1 MSSEL
6 VAQTKS
12 SLVGAYAAIVA
23 MLIVPQ
29 FFLVHPYLH
38 LLIMAPLLVWTG
50 CQRSLLMAQMAPE
63 DSQVETVSKK
73 DAMKF
78 PLIGSVVLFSLYL
91 VVKLVKKEYLDVLI
105 ACYFSV
111 AGAPGP
117 GPKPSPNLCIPI
129 PCQLSVHGVLLR
141 LGLTLT
147 LPEPRPKPSLSLHAT
162 QVLGAFGIFGCIQ
175 EPVTD
180 LLGMGGLKQY
190 PVHFNYQ
197 FWRKQEVCATQRR
210 TVGPLH
216 TRTAHA
222 HRARAPGTR
231 TGHAHRARARHG
243 PHRGRPRSRSASS
256 STCSMSPSSG
266 AA

>member
-1 MSSEL
+1 MRESALSAPKVDSPSSDARHVLGSDARRAQTRVGMASMSTEL

-23 MLIVPQ
+23 MLILPQ
-29 FFLVHPYLH
+29 FMLVHPYLH

-117 GPKPSPNLCIPI
+117 GPKPSPNLCVPI
-129 PCQLSVHGVLLR
+129 PCQLSVHGVLR
-141 LGLTLT
+141 RV
-147 LPEPRPKPSLSLHAT
+147 RPNPYL
-162 QVLGAFGIFGCIQ
+162 
-175 EPVTD
+175 
-180 LLGMGGLKQY
+180 
-190 PVHFNYQ
+190 
-197 FWRKQEVCATQRR
+197 
-210 TVGPLH
+210 
-216 TRTAHA
+216 
-222 HRARAPGTR
+222 ARAPTQ
-231 TGHAHRARARHG
+231 A
-243 PHRGRPRSRSASS
+243 
-256 STCSMSPSSG
+256 
-266 AA
+266 

>member
-1 MSSEL
+1 MASMSSEL

-117 GPKPSPNLCIPI
+117 GPKPSPNLCVPI
-129 PCQLSVHGVLLR
+129 PCQLSVHGVLR
-141 LGLTLT
+141 RV
-147 LPEPRPKPSLSLHAT
+147 RPNPYL
-162 QVLGAFGIFGCIQ
+162 
-175 EPVTD
+175 
-180 LLGMGGLKQY
+180 
-190 PVHFNYQ
+190 
-197 FWRKQEVCATQRR
+197 
-210 TVGPLH
+210 
-216 TRTAHA
+216 
-222 HRARAPGTR
+222 ARAPTQ
-231 TGHAHRARARHG
+231 A
-243 PHRGRPRSRSASS
+243 
-256 STCSMSPSSG
+256 
-266 AA
+266 

>member
-1 MSSEL
+1 MSTEL

-91 VVKLVKKEYLDVLI
+91 VADNVDGK
-105 ACYFSV
+105 
-111 AGAPGP
+111 
-117 GPKPSPNLCIPI
+117 
-129 PCQLSVHGVLLR
+129 H
-141 LGLTLT
+141 
-147 LPEPRPKPSLSLHAT
+147 
-162 QVLGAFGIFGCIQ
+162 
-175 EPVTD
+175 
-180 LLGMGGLKQY
+180 
-190 PVHFNYQ
+190 
-197 FWRKQEVCATQRR
+197 
-210 TVGPLH
+210 
-216 TRTAHA
+216 
-222 HRARAPGTR
+222 ARA
-231 TGHAHRARARHG
+231 TGQTSEWGAVLCAPISAC
-243 PHRGRPRSRSASS
+243 PHLILPFSASR
-256 STCSMSPSSG
+256 
-266 AA
+266 